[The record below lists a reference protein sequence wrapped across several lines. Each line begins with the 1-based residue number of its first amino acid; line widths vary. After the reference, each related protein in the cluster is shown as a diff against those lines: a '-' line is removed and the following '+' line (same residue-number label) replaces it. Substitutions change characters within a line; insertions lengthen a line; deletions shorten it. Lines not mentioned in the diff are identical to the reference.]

1 VADVTADLDAKVSTD
16 GSHGTVTGHGGTE
29 HLASLSA
36 GVLALPYHRNNRTR
50 DHVRDETREELL
62 ALQVLVVGLHVLLGG
77 VSHLHGDQLVS
88 LLLKSTNDFSDKSS
102 LDAIRLDLKK
112 RRKTGRLQS

>member
-1 VADVTADLDAKVSTD
+1 
-16 GSHGTVTGHGGTE
+16 
-29 HLASLSA
+29 
-36 GVLALPYHRNNRTR
+36 
-50 DHVRDETREELL
+50 
-62 ALQVLVVGLHVLLGG
+62 VGLHVLLGG